1 VNAPEPSVF
10 IVDDDPSVREA
21 LTGLFRS
28 VGLRAQSFSSAQ
40 EFLQYRR
47 PDVPSCL
54 ILDVRLPGVSG
65 LDLQRELA
73 RRGQEIPIIFITGH
87 GDIPMS
93 VRAMKAGAV
102 EFLPKPFRDQDLLD
116 AIGQA
121 LQRDIAARQQ
131 RAELSD
137 VRTRHGSLTTRE
149 RQVMS
154 FVIRGMLNKQIAAEL
169 GISEITIKVHR
180 RHVMEKM
187 NAPSLAQLVRMGE
200 KLTYT

>member
-1 VNAPEPSVF
+1 
-10 IVDDDPSVREA
+10 
-21 LTGLFRS
+21 
-28 VGLRAQSFSSAQ
+28 
-40 EFLQYRR
+40 
-47 PDVPSCL
+47 
-54 ILDVRLPGVSG
+54 
-65 LDLQRELA
+65 
-73 RRGQEIPIIFITGH
+73 
-87 GDIPMS
+87 
-93 VRAMKAGAV
+93 MKAGAV

-131 RAELSD
+131 RAELND